1 MVYKNSEDVDMEL
14 VPESFLDTDKTKE
27 AVKRVH
33 VSKAS
38 PRSLHGDAQAAV
50 NVSTVDKPRQQTDLA
65 GLADIFQR
73 VDPVFYFT
81 LLLLSAL
88 LVIGFYQLSAWSNRV
103 IATHLSEIETGN
115 KLISEQ
121 MALSKT
127 DSSLQQPQSIFL
139 TGQES
144 VVREQTPP
152 ELQSASG
159 LESTL
164 TSVSPVESEASQ
176 STEINRLRQM
186 LSEKSQLAELLAL
199 ENHELRLSL
208 EFGQKAVTESVTV
221 PAKAIETVITD
232 TAGKVIPG
240 PADELSTVLDT
251 ASVSEIQQ
259 PAPVSV
265 SDLLAR
271 ADKAF
276 STQEYVTAAN
286 LYGLAV
292 QQNPRSREA
301 NLGVASTAVLSG
313 NLELAIDRYRHLLSL
328 YPHDQRVFGAMLDLA
343 TTDNMVETELLGHV
357 SRLSTDQALFYSM
370 LGNYFGRKNR
380 WKEANSTFVDARQ
393 SSVPPVAADILFNL
407 AVSFEHLGSASKAV
421 EYYRQALAANN
432 GASFDQTSV
441 QSRLNELTR

>member
-1 MVYKNSEDVDMEL
+1 M
-14 VPESFLDTDKTKE
+14 
-27 AVKRVH
+27 
-33 VSKAS
+33 
-38 PRSLHGDAQAAV
+38 
-50 NVSTVDKPRQQTDLA
+50 
-65 GLADIFQR
+65 
-73 VDPVFYFT
+73 
-81 LLLLSAL
+81 
-88 LVIGFYQLSAWSNRV
+88 

-186 LSEKSQLAELLAL
+186 LSEKSRLAELLAL

-232 TAGKVIPG
+232 TAGKAIPG

-276 STQEYVTAAN
+276 STQVYVTAAN

-292 QQNPRSREA
+292 QQNP
-301 NLGVASTAVLSG
+301 
-313 NLELAIDRYRHLLSL
+313 LSL
-328 YPHDQRVFGAMLDLA
+328 IH
-343 TTDNMVETELLGHV
+343 
-357 SRLSTDQALFYSM
+357 
-370 LGNYFGRKNR
+370 
-380 WKEANSTFVDARQ
+380 
-393 SSVPPVAADILFNL
+393 I
-407 AVSFEHLGSASKAV
+407 
-421 EYYRQALAANN
+421 
-432 GASFDQTSV
+432 
-441 QSRLNELTR
+441 